1 MLSREMREELWFI
14 ICDFMVV
21 LFISTVIYWYPALWL
36 WKKLRKSELRDEEVI
51 DWFENVLRKI
61 ARRLGVEE

>member
-1 MLSREMREELWFI
+1 MSLRLVI
-14 ICDFMVV
+14 IHCMAM
-21 LFISTVIYWYPALWL
+21 LFISTVIYWYPTLWL

-61 ARRLGVEE
+61 ARRLGWKG